1 MVFAVPDFGIDK
13 DPKADTSFE
22 FEYWTD
28 GEPYPWYQV
37 AFYKTNE
44 TLEVNLS
51 WEAFLAW
58 FFIIVFLLLV
68 CTIGCC
74 VYRHHLK
81 IEEKEEKI
89 ANMIKEESKLQHRM
103 SLRGSNRKVG

>member
-1 MVFAVPDFGIDK
+1 MVFAVPDFGVDK

-28 GEPYPWYQV
+28 GEPYPWYQI

-44 TLEVNLS
+44 TLDVNLS

-58 FFIIVFLLLV
+58 FFVIVFLLLV

-74 VYRHHLK
+74 IYRHQLK
-81 IEEKEEKI
+81 IEE
-89 ANMIKEESKLQHRM
+89 
-103 SLRGSNRKVG
+103 